1 MNFNNKGRLAAHAS
15 AFALAIATA
24 SAIGSFA
31 QAAEATTPSQVTE
44 VVVTATRREERL
56 KDVPESVTALSGA
69 PLMVLGTS
77 GQDVR
82 QLAFSVPSLNIESS
96 NGRTFP
102 RFYIRGYGNTDFNS
116 FASQPVSLVY
126 DDIVQENPAL
136 KGFPVFDEADVEV
149 LRGPQGTLF
158 GRNTPAGVVKFES
171 AKPQL
176 GVFDGF
182 YNVSDGTYNTANV
195 QAVVNLPVSQDSAL
209 RLSVQEQH
217 RDNWV
222 SDPINDTKLEGYDQW
237 AGRAQFLWNPTDN
250 FSALFNVHGTAL
262 RGSARLFRAN
272 IINQGGNGLT
282 NGLTPGGSF
291 DPSKIYTDGE
301 NAQTYATTGGN
312 IHLTWKLPGVT
323 LYSITGYES
332 ILHYFTQGDIDG
344 GTLPIAGATTQP
356 GLSGGP
362 GTIFFPV
369 ETGGGI
375 AHHDQISQE
384 FRAASDISGPLSWQG
399 GVFLFDEDT
408 TAFGNDYDNTGA
420 FETDT
425 TISRQK
431 NDAEAVFGSVD
442 YKVTDAFKLTGGLRF
457 TEDHK
462 TFDVVKAVYAAY
474 GALDFPA
481 GVPGTDLP
489 LLGPRSE
496 SASASR
502 VNYDVSGVYTI
513 NPDVNVYAR
522 IATGFRASSFGA
534 PSSGQAIQVAA
545 PEDVTSYETGV
556 KSDLFD
562 HRASLAF
569 DVFYYDV
576 EHQQLTAVGGLSN
589 STTLLNAKRTIGDG
603 AELEI
608 KTHPTDH
615 LSINFSGSYNNTKI
629 EDPTLAV
636 GVCAQCTVTNPTYTS
651 GGSTFAEINGNP
663 LPQAAKWIGDF
674 SLNYD
679 HPISDGAKVYFY
691 TDMSYRS
698 GVNYFLYESKEFD
711 GPELLQ
717 IGLRLGY
724 KWDNEKYDL
733 AVFCRNCANKIV
745 AIGGIDFDDNT
756 GMINDPRI
764 VGVQFGGKF

>member
-1 MNFNNKGRLAAHAS
+1 MSFNNKGRLAAHAS
-15 AFALAIATA
+15 AFALAIAAA
-24 SAIGSFA
+24 SSVGTFA
-31 QAAEATTPSQVTE
+31 QAADATTPAQVSE

-56 KDVPESVTALSGA
+56 KDVPESVTALSGIA
-69 PLMVLGTS
+69 LAVLGNS

-116 FASQPVSLVY
+116 FASQPVSLIY
-126 DDIVQENPAL
+126 DDVVQENPAL

-158 GRNTPAGVVKFES
+158 GRNTPAGVVKFAS
-171 AKPQL
+171 AAPKL

-195 QAVVNLPVSQDSAL
+195 QAVVNLPVSADSAL
-209 RLSVQEQH
+209 RLSMQEQH

-222 SDPINDTKLEGYDQW
+222 SDPINNTKLEGYDQW
-237 AGRAQFLWNPTDN
+237 AGRAQYLWDPTDT

-272 IINQGGNGLT
+272 IIDPGGNGLT
-282 NGLTPGGSF
+282 NGLTPGGKF

-301 NAQTYATTGGN
+301 NAQTYASWGTN
-312 IHLTWKLPGVT
+312 VHLTWKLPGVT
-323 LYSITGYES
+323 LYSITGFEQ
-332 ILHYFTQGDIDG
+332 ILHYFTEGDIDG
-344 GTLPIAGATTQP
+344 GNFN
-356 GLSGGP
+356 GP
-362 GTIFFPV
+362 GVIFFPV
-369 ETGGGI
+369 ETAGGI
-375 AHHDQISQE
+375 AHHAQVSQE
-384 FRAASDISGPLSWQG
+384 FRAASDIPGPLSWQG

-408 TAFGNDYDNTGA
+408 TAFSNDYDNTGR
-420 FETDT
+420 FETDFNT
-425 TISRQK
+425 ARLR
-431 NDAEAVFGSVD
+431 NDSEAVFGSVD
-442 YKVTDAFKLTGGLRF
+442 YKVLPDLKLTAGLRF

-462 TFDVVKAVYAAY
+462 TFDLIRDIYATY
-474 GALDFPA
+474 GSLAFPA
-481 GVPGTDLP
+481 GAPGAAILP
-489 LLGPRSE
+489 PS
-496 SASASR
+496 SDKASASR

-513 NPDVNVYAR
+513 TPDVNVYAR
-522 IATGFRASSFGA
+522 IATGFRATSFGA
-534 PSSGQAIQVAA
+534 PSGSLPIQVAA
-545 PEDVTSYETGV
+545 PEDVTSYEGGV

-562 HRASLAF
+562 HRASIAF

-576 EHQQLTAVGGLSN
+576 EHQQLTAVGGSQGDQTALI
-589 STTLLNAKRTIGDG
+589 NAKRTIGDG

-629 EDPTLAV
+629 EDPSLSV
-636 GVCAQCTVTNPTYTS
+636 GVCAQCTVINPIVAS
-651 GGSTFAEINGNP
+651 GPTAGNALINGNP

-679 HPISDGAKVYFY
+679 HPVGDSAKVYFY

-724 KWDNEKYDL
+724 KWDHDKYDL

-764 VGVQFGGKF
+764 IGVQFGGKF

>member
-1 MNFNNKGRLAAHAS
+1 MSFNNKGRLAAHAS
-15 AFALAIATA
+15 AFALAIAAA
-24 SAIGSFA
+24 SAIGTFA
-31 QAAEATTPSQVTE
+31 QAADATTPSQVSE

-56 KDVPESVTALSGA
+56 KDVPESVTALSGT

-116 FASQPVSLVY
+116 FASQPVSLIY
-126 DDIVQENPAL
+126 DDVVQENPAL
-136 KGFPVFDEADVEV
+136 KGFPVFDESDVEV

-171 AKPQL
+171 TKPQL
-176 GVFDGF
+176 GVTGGY
-182 YNVSDGTYNTANV
+182 YNISDGTYNTANA
-195 QAVVNLPVSQDSAL
+195 QGAFNFPLSDNAAMRISA
-209 RLSVQEQH
+209 QEQH

-222 SDPINDTKLEGYDQW
+222 SDPVNNSKLEGYDDL
-237 AGRAQFLWNPTDN
+237 AGRAQILWDPTDT
-250 FSALFNVHGTAL
+250 FSALFNVHGRAL
-262 RGSARLFRAN
+262 QGSARLFRAN
-272 IINQGGNGLT
+272 IINQGGNGLVS
-282 NGLTPGGSF
+282 GF
-291 DPSKIYTDGE
+291 DPSKIYTDGD
-301 NAQTYATTGGN
+301 NTQSFGSWGGN
-312 IHLTWKLPGVT
+312 VHLTWKLAGVT

-332 ILHYFTQGDIDG
+332 ILHYFTKGDIDG
-344 GTLPIAGATTQP
+344 GN
-356 GLSGGP
+356 LSGP
-362 GTIFFPV
+362 GVIFFPV

-384 FRAASDISGPLSWQG
+384 FRAASDIAGPLSWQG

-408 TAFGNDYDNTGA
+408 TAVGDDYDNTGA
-420 FETDT
+420 FETDS
-425 TISRQK
+425 TISRQR

-442 YKVTDAFKLTGGLRF
+442 YKVTDAFKLTAGLRF

-481 GVPGTDLP
+481 GVPGTNLP
-489 LLGPRSE
+489 LAGPLSE

-513 NPDVNVYAR
+513 SPDVNVYAR

-534 PSSGQAIQVAA
+534 PSAGQAIQVAA

-589 STTLLNAKRTIGDG
+589 TTTLLNAKRTIGDG
-603 AELEI
+603 AELEL

-636 GVCAQCTVTNPTYTS
+636 GVCAQCTVTNPTYSS
-651 GGSTFAEINGNP
+651 GGSTFAVINGNP

-679 HPISDGAKVYFY
+679 HPIADGAEVYFY

-724 KWDNEKYDL
+724 KWANEKYDV
-733 AVFCRNCANKIV
+733 AVFCRNCANKVV

-764 VGVQFGGKF
+764 IGVQFGGKF